1 MVLLLLLLL
10 LSSAHQA
17 CQAVQSPNRT
27 GLLLPRGQT
36 ATLLQQRYL
45 SLPMYL
51 DSDLPLLRRDF
62 FSPARGTGQEAL
74 PQPVRE
80 LLLPVWPHASGPP
93 SVSGAA
99 VRTSCERNKM
109 QLQVERS
116 VLGSGDAGS
125 HLKLGTCSVSR
136 STEDHV
142 YFEYDLR
149 MCGTKRTMINNQI
162 VYFNM
167 LRYDPP
173 KPRGPIRRAAP
184 FSMPVACYFNRFVY
198 SYKVGYTP
206 KVQMQKVLKKMK
218 NSAEFV
224 LTPRNAQWNQLS
236 RSDHF
241 VLGEPMF
248 FAAEAEALSRDER
261 LYVHTCYVTPEE
273 SHTSTPQFPVVTNFG
288 CMVESKNGRSRFI
301 PHKNNAVR
309 FSLDAFVFKG
319 MTGQQLY
326 MHCSMVVG
334 SSAPTPTAKSCNYDT
349 KVRRWV
355 ELFGSESVCDC
366 CESSCSS
373 DQSTETEVIS
383 STSWTINPE
392 VKSASLNQKRKTAG
406 SSRDLT
412 ESPAGRT
419 EEKLWPAGVVGV
431 QMGGGAEGRR
441 GKDGEEKLSALQA
454 MFEDIFDFD

>member
-1 MVLLLLLLL
+1 M
-10 LSSAHQA
+10 
-17 CQAVQSPNRT
+17 
-27 GLLLPRGQT
+27 
-36 ATLLQQRYL
+36 
-45 SLPMYL
+45 
-51 DSDLPLLRRDF
+51 
-62 FSPARGTGQEAL
+62 TGQ
-74 PQPVRE
+74 
-80 LLLPVWPHASGPP
+80 
-93 SVSGAA
+93 
-99 VRTSCERNKM
+99 
-109 QLQVERS
+109 
-116 VLGSGDAGS
+116 
-125 HLKLGTCSVSR
+125 
-136 STEDHV
+136 
-142 YFEYDLR
+142 
-149 MCGTKRTMINNQI
+149 MINNQI

-319 MTGQQLY
+319 MTGQVSKAVQSPNRTGLLLPRGQTATLLQQRYLSLPMYVDSDLPLLRRDFFSPARGTGQEALPQPVRELLLPVWPHASGPPSVSGATVRTSCERNKIQLQVERSVLGSGDAGS
-326 MHCSMVVG
+326 HLKLGTCSV
-334 SSAPTPTAKSCNYDT
+334 S
-349 KVRRWV
+349 R
-355 ELFGSESVCDC
+355 
-366 CESSCSS
+366 
-373 DQSTETEVIS
+373 STEDHVYFEYDLRMCGTKRTE
-383 STSWTINPE
+383 
-392 VKSASLNQKRKTAG
+392 RKTAG

-412 ESPAGRT
+412 ESPAGRA

-431 QMGGGAEGRR
+431 QMGGGVEGRR